1 MSEVITE
8 YSEFLESIPAH
19 WNTVKMQDVGRII
32 SGGTP
37 SRDAPSLW
45 NGGIPWVT
53 PGELTSLPTKE
64 IHETAET
71 ISPAGLSESGANLL
85 PAGSLL
91 ITSRATLGARAVNS
105 VPMATNQGFKSL
117 VPFNGQLTGFVYHL
131 VDKFKPEMVRRA
143 SGTTFLEISGSEF
156 SDIDLPMPP
165 SDEAIKITEILDTL
179 DAAIRGTEAVVAKL
193 KAMKQG
199 LLHDL
204 LTRGI
209 DADGGLRPP
218 QPDAPYL
225 YKQTPLGWLPKEWNT
240 CEMQDLLAPVDPAMR
255 SGPFGSALLKEELV
269 SQGISFLGIDNV
281 LVERFD
287 RNYKRFVTYGKFLQ
301 LRRYAVR
308 PDDLM
313 ITIMGTVGRCCLVP
327 DDVGDALSSKHTW
340 TISLDQSK
348 YSPFLAMLQVNY
360 SDWVLRHFSK
370 DQQGGTMSAIRS
382 ETIRSTML
390 PVPPRDEQDG
400 IEAVLK
406 ELSTRLREEQ
416 IMHDKL
422 RVQKSGLM
430 DDLLTGRRPV
440 TALL

>member
-8 YSEFLESIPAH
+8 YSEFIESTPAH

-37 SRDAPSLW
+37 SRDVPSLW
-45 NGGIPWVT
+45 DGGIPWVT

-71 ISPAGLSESGANLL
+71 ISPAGLSGSGAVLL

-117 VPFNGQLTGFVYHL
+117 APFNRKLTGFLYHL

-156 SDIDLPMPP
+156 ADIDLPMPP
-165 SDEAIKITEILDTL
+165 SDEAIKIAEVLDTL

-199 LLHDL
+199 LLYDL

-209 DADGGLRPP
+209 DANGDLRPP
-218 QPDAPYL
+218 QPEAPHL
-225 YKQTPLGWLPKEWNT
+225 YKQTPLGWLPKGW
-240 CEMQDLLAPVDPAMR
+240 DFSAMGDV
-255 SGPFGSALLKEELV
+255 SESIIDGPFGSNLKTGHYVETPGVRVVRLQNIQDGYFDDTEKVFILERHAAQLSRHEV
-269 SQGISFLGIDNV
+269 VAGDVLIASLGDDGHPV
-281 LVERFD
+281 GRACL
-287 RNYKRFVTYGKFLQ
+287 Y
-301 LRRYAVR
+301 
-308 PDDLM
+308 PDDLEPG
-313 ITIMGTVGRCCLVP
+313 INKADCFRFRGKSYCRNG
-327 DDVGDALSSKHTW
+327 
-340 TISLDQSK
+340 
-348 YSPFLAMLQVNY
+348 YAMLFLNGTSARRQARGFEQGVTMKRMNLGN
-360 SDWVLRHFSK
+360 LRK
-370 DQQGGTMSAIRS
+370 VRIA
-382 ETIRSTML
+382 L
-390 PVPPRDEQDG
+390 PRPDEQER
-400 IEAVLK
+400 IEVRAAAINSAHDNALM
-406 ELSTRLREEQ
+406 EL
-416 IMHDKL
+416 DKL
-422 RVQKSGLM
+422 RLQKSGLV
-430 DDLLTGRRPV
+430 DDLLTGRTPV

>member
-8 YSEFLESIPAH
+8 YSEFLESTPAH
-19 WNTVKMQDVGRII
+19 WITVKMQDVGRII

-37 SRDAPSLW
+37 SRDVPSLW

-64 IHETAET
+64 IHQTAET
-71 ISPAGLSESGANLL
+71 ISPAGLSASGANLL

-117 VPFNGQLTGFVYHL
+117 VPFSRQLTGFVYHL

-156 SDIDLPMPP
+156 ADIDLPMPP
-165 SDEAIKITEILDTL
+165 SDEAIKIAEILDTL
-179 DAAIRGTEAVVAKL
+179 DAAIGGTEAVVAKL

-209 DADGGLRPP
+209 DANGDLRPP
-218 QPDAPYL
+218 QPEAPHL
-225 YKQTPLGWLPKEWNT
+225 YKRTLLGWLPKEWSQPALEDIT
-240 CEMQDLLAPVDPAMR
+240 ATSICYGIVQVFGFVDDGVPVLAIRDLLGDYQTGIHRTARQIDAQYPRSRVKPGDVLLSIKGTIGRIGVVPEHFTGNISRDIGLLRPNHLVKSSYLSLLLRSNLGQQLLSDTQVGTTRAELSIAPLKRLRIPLPPLEEQISIAKRVD
-255 SGPFGSALLKEELV
+255 
-269 SQGISFLGIDNV
+269 
-281 LVERFD
+281 
-287 RNYKRFVTYGKFLQ
+287 
-301 LRRYAVR
+301 
-308 PDDLM
+308 
-313 ITIMGTVGRCCLVP
+313 
-327 DDVGDALSSKHTW
+327 
-340 TISLDQSK
+340 SLD
-348 YSPFLAMLQVNY
+348 
-360 SDWVLRHFSK
+360 
-370 DQQGGTMSAIRS
+370 G
-382 ETIRSTML
+382 
-390 PVPPRDEQDG
+390 
-400 IEAVLK
+400 
-406 ELSTRLREEQ
+406 RLREETA
-416 IMHDKL
+416 IVSKL
-422 RVQKSGLM
+422 RLQKLGLM